1 MLLRP
6 ATDQISRDLTAV
18 LSAIPAGFDHLW
30 ATDFRIIPLTAGFPI
45 ALTGSKLRPPAGQ
58 SSVVKSVEFGGTL
71 G

>member
-30 ATDFRIIPLTAGFPI
+30 ATDFRIIPLTVGFPI
-45 ALTGSKLRPPAGQ
+45 CSYREQIETRPDRALW
-58 SSVVKSVEFGGTL
+58 
-71 G
+71 